1 LFSSAIIKDI
11 QAKDERALITYCFFD
26 YRDTDIQTRHY
37 ILSSLLIQLSN
48 QSNPCCDVLDD
59 LYSTHYKDPPQMPSG
74 HVLTEYLKKMLSAPG
89 QTQIY
94 VILDGL
100 DESPSSPGSPSPR
113 EDILQLVEELSKF
126 RLKNFRLCVSSRPE
140 IDIRKALE
148 PLSPSWISLE
158 NEPRQKQDVIDFIK
172 RFVNLDPMMQ
182 RWETED
188 KELVFDTLSRRAD
201 GM

>member
-1 LFSSAIIKDI
+1 MA
-11 QAKDERALITYCFFD
+11 YCFFD

-59 LYSTHYKDPPQMPSG
+59 LYKTHHKDPPQMPSG
-74 HVLTEYLKKMLSAPG
+74 RVLTEYLKKMLSAPG

-94 VILDGL
+94 IILDGL

-113 EDILQLVEELSKF
+113 EDILQLVEELTKF

-158 NEPRQKQDVIDFIK
+158 NESRQKQDVIDFIK
-172 RFVNLDPMMQ
+172 RFVDSDPMMQ

-188 KELVFDTLSRRAD
+188 KELVFETLSRRAD